1 MRKQKSERKRKV
13 QKSLKFHLIYTAC
26 VVCVP
31 VFLALFFI
39 VNVSI
44 FLIQEK
50 IAEDS
55 REMLSMNVQ
64 MMDEELQKVSSY
76 LKEDN
81 GVSPEMEGFLSGNQ
95 WEEYKSEVS
104 SMWIT
109 TYAIYLK
116 REKVFVVLQ
125 KTAGISIYVKQSR
138 KRLKKNRKN
147 FTEPGTTGKT
157 ERFMI
162 PIF

>member
-1 MRKQKSERKRKV
+1 MCSCF
-13 QKSLKFHLIYTAC
+13 SC
-26 VVCVP
+26 P
-31 VFLALFFI
+31 VFHCECIDF
-39 VNVSI
+39 SDTG
-44 FLIQEK
+44 K

-95 WEEYKSEVS
+95 WENIKVRSVLFKKWRILFCVFA
-104 SMWIT
+104 MWIT

-138 KRLKKNRKN
+138 KRLKKIRKN

>member
-1 MRKQKSERKRKV
+1 MRKQKKERKRKM

-31 VFLALFFI
+31 VFLALFVI

-44 FLIQEK
+44 FLVQEK

-64 MMDEELQKVSSY
+64 MMDEEMQKVSSY

-81 GVSPEMEGFLSGNQ
+81 GVSPEMEGFLSGDQ
-95 WEEYKSEVS
+95 WEEYKSEVIS
-104 SMWIT
+104 FQKMQDIIMRFR
-109 TYAIYLK
+109 YVDNYMCYL
-116 REKVFVVLQ
+116 RRRGKVSAGLQ
-125 KTAGISIYVKQSR
+125 RTAETLSCGKQLR
-138 KRLKKNRKN
+138 KQ
-147 FTEPGTTGKT
+147 
-157 ERFMI
+157 
-162 PIF
+162 